1 MISIKVD
8 GVDAV
13 RTMLASTPKQ
23 ASRAVEISLDATAK
37 VMRDDIKT
45 AMPQVFDKPT
55 AYTLNSLKI
64 TPTHGHNMTASVWFK
79 DPDRM
84 GEHYLVPQ
92 VDGGVRKLKGFERG
106 LGKQEFVPGSGAKV
120 NQYGNVSVGQIKQI
134 MSVLGKA
141 ETSAGYN
148 ANATARSRKRNT
160 KERDYVYIPMRRGKL
175 LPGVYQ
181 RVQTGVGFGAKTK
194 AKFADRSKAY
204 QQGNRK
210 QAVRDPRTG
219 RFRKWFGQDS
229 AFWEGS
235 QIKSVIR
242 ARGLKPILI
251 VGRTGHAVKPLLDFY
266 GIANKTF
273 NREFEPRFW
282 STLDRLL
289 R

>member
-23 ASRAVEISLDATAK
+23 ASRAVETALDFTAK
-37 VMRDDIKT
+37 HIQSDIQKE
-45 AMPQVFDKPT
+45 MLSVFESPVD
-55 AYTLNSLKI
+55 YTLKSVKTTLTK
-64 TPTHGHNMTASVWFK
+64 GHNMTASVWIAT
-79 DPDRM
+79 PSRM
-84 GEHYLVPQ
+84 EQSYLVPQ
-92 VDGGVRKLKGFERG
+92 VDGGARKLKGFERG
-106 LGKQEFVPGSGAKV
+106 LDDEEFVPGSGAKL
-120 NQYGNVSVGQIKQI
+120 NASGNIPVATIKKALVGAQGKRSAEYVHIKEKHGN
-134 MSVLGKA
+134 LW
-141 ETSAGYN
+141 
-148 ANATARSRKRNT
+148 
-160 KERDYVYIPMRRGKL
+160 
-175 LPGVYQ
+175 PGVYQ

>member
-13 RTMLASTPKQ
+13 RTMLAAAPKQ
-23 ASRAVEISLDATAK
+23 ASRAVETALDFTAK
-37 VMRDDIKT
+37 HIQSNVQREMLSEFKSPVDYTIKSVKT
-45 AMPQVFDKPT
+45 
-55 AYTLNSLKI
+55 TLTK
-64 TPTHGHNMTASVWFK
+64 GHNMTASVWIAT
-79 DPDRM
+79 PSRM
-84 GEHYLVPQ
+84 EQSYLVPQ
-92 VDGGVRKLKGFERG
+92 VDGGARKLKGFERG
-106 LGKQEFVPGSGAKV
+106 FDDEEFVPGSGAKL
-120 NQYGNVSVGQIKQI
+120 NASGNIPVATIKKARAE
-134 MSVLGKA
+134 VLKK
-141 ETSAGYN
+141 
-148 ANATARSRKRNT
+148 RSDFVRISEK
-160 KERDYVYIPMRRGKL
+160 RGKL
-175 LPGVYQ
+175 WPGVYQ

-282 STLDRLL
+282 SALDRLL